1 MELITA
7 LTLGLIGSFH
17 CVGMCGPIAVAL
29 PLPQK
34 SWAYKLAGVFLYNIG
49 RVITYGILGALFG
62 LLGQGIQLAG
72 FQKVVSILMGSIM
85 IMSVLFPYIFR
96 NRVNIDSFLTG
107 YVGRFIGK
115 FRKLFK
121 VKSLSSLLIIGLLNG
136 LLPCGLVY
144 IAVAGALNTNDVTMG
159 VLYMVVFGLGT
170 APMLAF
176 VTLAG
181 SLVSGSLRTKINKLV
196 PYVVVIIGI
205 LFILRGLS
213 LGIPY
218 VSPKDQ
224 MLKPHEKMEMK
235 QKMQTINNIS
245 PVVVNS
251 TKIYIK
257 FV

>member
-1 MELITA
+1 MDFITA

-17 CVGMCGPIAVAL
+17 CVGMCGPIAIAL

-34 SWAYKLAGVFLYNIG
+34 SWAYKLLGVFLYNIG
-49 RVITYGILGALFG
+49 RVITYAILGAIFG
-62 LLGQGIQLAG
+62 LLGQGIELAG
-72 FQKVVSILMGSIM
+72 FQKVVSILMGAIM
-85 IMSVLFPYIFR
+85 IISVLFPVIFR
-96 NRVNIDSFLTG
+96 NRISLDSFITG
-107 YVGRFIGK
+107 YVGRFIGSFK
-115 FRKLFK
+115 KLFK
-121 VKSLSSLLIIGLLNG
+121 IQSLSSLFIIGLLNG

-144 IAVAGALNTNDVTMG
+144 IAVAGAINTNDVTLG
-159 VLYMVVFGLGT
+159 ILYMILFGLGT

-181 SLVSGSLRTKINKLV
+181 SLVSGSFRTKINKLI
-196 PYVVVIIGI
+196 PYIVVLIGI

-235 QKMQTINNIS
+235 QKMETNNILF
-245 PVVVNS
+245 PGDVNS

>member
-1 MELITA
+1 MDLITA

-17 CVGMCGPIAVAL
+17 CVGMCGPIAIAL

-34 SWAYKLAGVFLYNIG
+34 SWAYKLSGVFLYNIG

-85 IMSVLFPYIFR
+85 IMSVFFPFIFR
-96 NRVNIDSFLTG
+96 NRVSIDSFLTG

-144 IAVAGALNTNDVTMG
+144 IAVAGALNTNDLTLG
-159 VLYMVVFGLGT
+159 VLYMVLFGIGT
-170 APMLAF
+170 IPMLAF

-181 SLVSGSLRTKINKLV
+181 SLVSGALRTKINKLI
-196 PYVVVIIGI
+196 PYVVVLIGI

-218 VSPKDQ
+218 ISPKDK

-235 QKMQTINNIS
+235 KKMETSNNLFQWD
-245 PVVVNS
+245 VNS
-251 TKIYIK
+251 TKNYIK